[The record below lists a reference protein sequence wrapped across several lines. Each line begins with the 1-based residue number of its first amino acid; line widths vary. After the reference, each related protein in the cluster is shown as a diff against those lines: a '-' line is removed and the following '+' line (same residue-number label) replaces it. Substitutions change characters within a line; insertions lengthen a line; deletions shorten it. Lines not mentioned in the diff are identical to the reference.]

1 MVEGGRIDQGHH
13 EGWAQRALNETIAF
27 DAAIEKA
34 ISMVNMTETLVI
46 VTADHS
52 HNMVFSGY
60 AKRGSDVTGTPFIR
74 FITRHYIKS
83 YMKISNRIHKE
94 L

>member
-1 MVEGGRIDQGHH
+1 MVEGGRIDQAHH

-27 DAAIEKA
+27 NLAIEEA
-34 ISMVNMTETLVI
+34 ISMVNLSETLVI

-52 HNMVFSGY
+52 HDMVFTGY
-60 AKRGSDVTGTPFIR
+60 AKRGSDVTGRYTKQN
-74 FITRHYIKS
+74 TVS
-83 YMKISNRIHKE
+83 YGSLE

>member
-60 AKRGSDVTGTPFIR
+60 AKRGSDVTGTSFD
-74 FITRHYIKS
+74 
-83 YMKISNRIHKE
+83 KIYQKRLNQINQPD
-94 L
+94 LALF